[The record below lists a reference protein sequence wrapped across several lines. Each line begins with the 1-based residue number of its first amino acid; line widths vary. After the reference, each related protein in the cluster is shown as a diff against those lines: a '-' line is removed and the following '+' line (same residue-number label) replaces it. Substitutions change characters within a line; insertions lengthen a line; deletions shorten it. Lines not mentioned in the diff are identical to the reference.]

1 MSGVNEILIIAAIV
15 MGIFFAPRM
24 MPAKR
29 QVQVSNKLVAL
40 SGKMRLAIAISIVY
54 PLVTA
59 AYLQPWKNDLAL
71 FLYVG
76 IGPVA
81 LYWLMKWVFAGIK
94 GRGDD

>member
-40 SGKMRLAIAISIVY
+40 SGKMRLAIALSIVY
-54 PLVTA
+54 PLATA
-59 AYLQPWKNDLAL
+59 AYLKPWQNDLVL

-76 IGPVA
+76 IGPVTF
-81 LYWLMKWVFAGIK
+81 YWLMKWVFAGIK
-94 GRGDD
+94 DRGG

>member
-15 MGIFFAPRM
+15 AGIFFVPRM

-29 QVQVSNKLVAL
+29 QVQVSQKMVTL
-40 SGKMRLAIAISIVY
+40 SGRIRLAIAISIIY
-54 PLVTA
+54 PLAMA
-59 AYLQPWKNDLAL
+59 AYFQPWKKDMVL

-81 LYWLMKWVFAGIK
+81 LYWLMKWVITGIK
-94 GRGDD
+94 DRGG

>member
-15 MGIFFAPRM
+15 AGIFFVPRM

-29 QVQVSNKLVAL
+29 QVLISQKMISL
-40 SGKMRLAIAISIVY
+40 SGRMRLAIAISIIY
-54 PLVTA
+54 PLVVA
-59 AYLQPWKNDLAL
+59 AYFQPWKKDLAL

-81 LYWLMKWVFAGIK
+81 LYWLMKWVFTGIK
-94 GRGDD
+94 DRGG

>member
-29 QVQVSNKLVAL
+29 QVQVTNKMVAL

-54 PLVTA
+54 PLVAA
-59 AYLQPWKNDLAL
+59 AYLQPWKNDLML

-76 IGPVA
+76 IGPVV

-94 GRGDD
+94 DRGG